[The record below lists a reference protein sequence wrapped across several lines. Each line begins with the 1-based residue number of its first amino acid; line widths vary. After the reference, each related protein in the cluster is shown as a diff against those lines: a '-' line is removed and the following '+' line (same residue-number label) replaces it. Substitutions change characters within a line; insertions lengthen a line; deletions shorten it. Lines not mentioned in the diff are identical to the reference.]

1 MRTRND
7 VAKKKA
13 WAKLN
18 AMFFILI
25 ESLCCVQK
33 VINLFHSVCIVR
45 DGIHKRARLCTQTKC
60 NHTNVSIFL
69 CSLSGA
75 CFGCHR
81 ISRIVFFSSSFRSV
95 IVPFLRVTARHS
107 SRSHYIRL
115 GGMDFVVPGDGAL
128 FSFEAE
134 TKFILIELCGPLSVR
149 LSYQSC
155 FEDCFVFV
163 AHATQMSR
171 HNVHCTRTEHKHVS
185 VPLSP
190 L

>member
-1 MRTRND
+1 MEYTSAR
-7 VAKKKA
+7 AFAPKQ
-13 WAKLN
+13 N
-18 AMFFILI
+18 ATTQMFP
-25 ESLCCVQK
+25 
-33 VINLFHSVCIVR
+33 
-45 DGIHKRARLCTQTKC
+45 
-60 NHTNVSIFL
+60 
-69 CSLSGA
+69 
-75 CFGCHR
+75 
-81 ISRIVFFSSSFRSV
+81 FFSVLCPELALAVIAFLVLFFFSSFRSV

-155 FEDCFVFV
+155 SEDCFVFV